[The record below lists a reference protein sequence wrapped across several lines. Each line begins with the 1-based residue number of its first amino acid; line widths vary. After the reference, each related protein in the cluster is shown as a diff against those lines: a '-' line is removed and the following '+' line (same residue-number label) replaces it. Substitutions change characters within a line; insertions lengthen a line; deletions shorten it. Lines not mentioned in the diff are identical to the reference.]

1 MLNKIKL
8 KTRLITLFMTVGIIP
23 FAIIS
28 LIFADLASTALK
40 EKSYN
45 QLIAVR
51 EIKKSQIENFFKE
64 RINDAKVL
72 ADSPFIKKAF
82 KDLDAALEDGGGP
95 LSGNFKG
102 HTNEKYDAPADYRK
116 VHAAYFA
123 NLKFYMMQYGYYDL
137 FLMSPDDGDISFS
150 VTKEADFGIRTS
162 SISSSLTDVWRL
174 AAKEGK
180 TAISDTKRY
189 APSNNL
195 PSQFIAAPIK
205 ENGQIIGV
213 VALQLSIQAVNQIMQ
228 QRDGMGKTGESYL
241 VGEDKLMRSDSFLDQ
256 ANHTVTASFA
266 NPGKGQVDT
275 EAAREALSGK
285 TDSKIIMDYNGN
297 PVLSAFAPLKI
308 GDSTWAIIAE
318 IDEAE
323 AFSSIRTLQTI
334 ILATAVALIVA
345 ILALAILISRSIT
358 RPILKCVE
366 FAKSIADG
374 DLTSQISDTSE
385 DEIGILSKS
394 INKMAESLRDQIREI
409 GEGTSILAASAS
421 EILATVSQLSSSSA
435 ETATATHQ
443 TTATVD
449 EVRQTSEVSNQKAN
463 IVSESSQASAQA
475 AQDGMEH
482 IHNVIKEMA
491 RIKEQMSII
500 ADSTLKLSEQGQ
512 DITNIISTVGDLA
525 EQSNLLAVNASIEAV
540 KAGEHGKGFGV
551 VALEIR
557 RLAEQSKQS
566 TFHVRTILNDVQKA
580 VGKTV
585 MATEQGEK
593 VVIVGETLANQ
604 TGEVIRVLESN
615 INESTQAAMHIAAS
629 SQQQLTGVN
638 QVAEAMAN
646 IKTASSQNHDSAENL
661 KESAQNLENL
671 GKRLMQLVE
680 HYQV

>member
-1 MLNKIKL
+1 
-8 KTRLITLFMTVGIIP
+8 
-23 FAIIS
+23 
-28 LIFADLASTALK
+28 
-40 EKSYN
+40 
-45 QLIAVR
+45 
-51 EIKKSQIENFFKE
+51 
-64 RINDAKVL
+64 
-72 ADSPFIKKAF
+72 
-82 KDLDAALEDGGGP
+82 
-95 LSGNFKG
+95 
-102 HTNEKYDAPADYRK
+102 
-116 VHAAYFA
+116 
-123 NLKFYMMQYGYYDL
+123 
-137 FLMSPDDGDISFS
+137 
-150 VTKEADFGIRTS
+150 
-162 SISSSLTDVWRL
+162 
-174 AAKEGK
+174 
-180 TAISDTKRY
+180 
-189 APSNNL
+189 
-195 PSQFIAAPIK
+195 
-205 ENGQIIGV
+205 
-213 VALQLSIQAVNQIMQ
+213 
-228 QRDGMGKTGESYL
+228 
-241 VGEDKLMRSDSFLDQ
+241 
-256 ANHTVTASFA
+256 
-266 NPGKGQVDT
+266 
-275 EAAREALSGK
+275 
-285 TDSKIIMDYNGN
+285 
-297 PVLSAFAPLKI
+297 
-308 GDSTWAIIAE
+308 
-318 IDEAE
+318 
-323 AFSSIRTLQTI
+323 
-334 ILATAVALIVA
+334 
-345 ILALAILISRSIT
+345 
-358 RPILKCVE
+358 
-366 FAKSIADG
+366 
-374 DLTSQISDTSE
+374 
-385 DEIGILSKS
+385 
-394 INKMAESLRDQIREI
+394 MAESLRDQIREI